1 MGNPSFCFKHF
12 EVFHDRCAMK
22 VGTDGVLLGA
32 WANPGNAARLLDVG
46 SGSGLIALIM
56 AQRCETE
63 VHGVEYD
70 TEAFI
75 QATENAAASP
85 WSGRIHI
92 FEADFNRYSNG
103 LYDLIVSNPPFFRE
117 SLKAPEKERNQAR
130 HTDTL
135 SYESLIRK
143 SAEMLSS
150 DGRFS
155 VILPASTSNYFD
167 DLCWQNKLYLSRRC
181 EVISVEG
188 LAPKRTLLEFSRK
201 RTTIERTALV
211 LETSD
216 HHRTKEF
223 KALTADLYLDK

>member
-1 MGNPSFCFKHF
+1 
-12 EVFHDRCAMK
+12 MK

-32 WANPGNAARLLDVG
+32 WTNPGNAARILDVG

-56 AQRCETE
+56 AQRGEAE

-70 TEAFI
+70 NEAFK

-85 WSGRIHI
+85 WSDRLHF
-92 FEADFNRYSNG
+92 FEADFNHYSNG

-117 SLKAPEKERNQAR
+117 SLKAPGKERNQAR

-135 SYESLIRK
+135 SYESLVRK
-143 SAEMLSS
+143 SAEMLSP
-150 DGRFS
+150 DGRFT
-155 VILPASTSNYFD
+155 VILPAKSSEYFD

-188 LAPKRTLLEFSRK
+188 LAPKRTLLEFSRNRSTIV
-201 RTTIERTALV
+201 RTVLV
-211 LETSD
+211 LENSD